1 LRKENQAMTNDV
13 QDFFRDI
20 AKTKQKMAKQ
30 IPEPFKAFYGLHE
43 KVMEAGALDKKQKEL
58 IALGI
63 AVASHCKPC
72 IYQHTQAAVQEGAT
86 PKEILEAAGVA
97 VLMAGGPAFAH
108 LPEIMK
114 VFDVLGVKY

>member
-1 LRKENQAMTNDV
+1 MTNDV
-13 QDFFRDI
+13 QDFFRDV
-20 AKTKQKMAKQ
+20 AKTKQKMSKH
-30 IPEPFKAFYGLHE
+30 IPETYRGFYALHE
-43 KVMEAGALDKKQKEL
+43 KVMEPGALDKKQKEL

-86 PKEILEAAGVA
+86 ATEVLEAAGVA

-108 LPEIMK
+108 LPEILK

>member
-1 LRKENQAMTNDV
+1 MTNEV

-20 AKTKQKMAKQ
+20 AKARQKLAKH
-30 IPEPFKAFYGLHE
+30 IPDTYKSFTGLHDN
-43 KVMEAGALDKKQKEL
+43 VMEPGALDKKQKEL

-86 PKEILEAAGVA
+86 ATEVLEAAGVA

-108 LPEIMK
+108 LPEILK

>member
-1 LRKENQAMTNDV
+1 MTNEV
-13 QDFFRDI
+13 QDFFRDV
-20 AKTKQKMAKQ
+20 AKARQKLAKN
-30 IPEPFKAFYGLHE
+30 IPDAYTSFAGLHDSI
-43 KVMEAGALDKKQKEL
+43 MAPGALDKKQKEL

-86 PKEILEAAGVA
+86 PKEILEAASVA

-108 LPEIMK
+108 LPEILK
-114 VFDVLGVKY
+114 VFDVLGVKH

>member
-1 LRKENQAMTNDV
+1 MTNDV

-20 AKTKQKMAKQ
+20 AKVRQKLAKH
-30 IPEPFKAFYGLHE
+30 IPFTYKSFVDLHDG
-43 KVMEAGALDKKQKEL
+43 VIQPGALDKKQKEL

-63 AVASHCKPC
+63 AVATHCKPC

-86 PKEILEAAGVA
+86 PTEVLEAAGVA

-108 LPEIMK
+108 LPEIFK
-114 VFDVLGVKY
+114 VFDTLGVKY

>member
-1 LRKENQAMTNDV
+1 MTNDV

-20 AKTKQKMAKQ
+20 AGARQKLAKH
-30 IPEPFKAFYGLHE
+30 IPDAYKSFAGLHDS
-43 KVMEAGALDKKQKEL
+43 VMAPGALDKKQKEL

-108 LPEIMK
+108 LPEILK
-114 VFDVLGVKY
+114 VFDALGVKY

>member
-1 LRKENQAMTNDV
+1 MTNDV

-20 AKTKQKMAKQ
+20 ARMRQKLAKH
-30 IPEPFKAFYGLHE
+30 IPDAYKSFIGLHDS
-43 KVMEAGALDKKQKEL
+43 VMDPGALDKKNKEL

-86 PKEILEAAGVA
+86 PQEVLEAAGVA

-108 LPEIMK
+108 VPEILK
-114 VFDVLGVKY
+114 VFDTLGVNY

>member
-1 LRKENQAMTNDV
+1 MTNDV
-13 QDFFRDI
+13 QGFFRDI
-20 AKTKQKMAKQ
+20 AKTRQKLAKN
-30 IPEPFKAFYGLHE
+30 IPDAYKSFVGLHDSI
-43 KVMEAGALDKKQKEL
+43 MEPGALDKKQKEL

-86 PKEILEAAGVA
+86 PKEILEAASVA

-108 LPEIMK
+108 LPEVLK
-114 VFDVLGVKY
+114 ALDALGVKY

>member
-1 LRKENQAMTNDV
+1 MTHEV

-20 AKTKQKMAKQ
+20 AKARQKLAKN
-30 IPEPFKAFYGLHE
+30 IPGAYTAFASLHDS
-43 KVMEAGALDKKQKEL
+43 VMEPGALDKKQKEL

-108 LPEIMK
+108 LPEILK

>member
-1 LRKENQAMTNDV
+1 MTNEV

-20 AKTKQKMAKQ
+20 AKARQKLAKYM
-30 IPEPFKAFYGLHE
+30 PDTYKSFAGLHDS
-43 KVMEAGALDKKQKEL
+43 VMASGALDKKQKEL

-86 PKEILEAAGVA
+86 PTEVLEAAGVA

-108 LPEIMK
+108 LPEILK

>member
-1 LRKENQAMTNDV
+1 MAHEVEN
-13 QDFFRDI
+13 FFRNVAADKEKI
-20 AKTKQKMAKQ
+20 AQHCPAAY
-30 IPEPFKAFYGLHE
+30 EGFFALHGS
-43 KVMEAGALDKKQKEL
+43 VMEPGALDKKQKEL

-72 IYQHTQAAVQEGAT
+72 IYQHTHAAVLQGAS

-108 LPEIMK
+108 LSEILK
-114 VFDVLGVKY
+114 ALDALGVKY

>member
-1 LRKENQAMTNDV
+1 MTNEV

-20 AKTKQKMAKQ
+20 AKSRQKLAKN
-30 IPEPFKAFYGLHE
+30 IPEPYKAFAGLHDS
-43 KVMEAGALDKKQKEL
+43 VMAPGALDRKQKEL

-63 AVASHCKPC
+63 ALASHCKPC
-72 IYQHTQAAVQEGAT
+72 IYQHTQAALQEGAT

-97 VLMAGGPAFAH
+97 VLMGGGPAFAH
-108 LPEIMK
+108 LPEILK

>member
-1 LRKENQAMTNDV
+1 MTNDV

-20 AKTKQKMAKQ
+20 AKARQKMAKTYSRNLSS
-30 IPEPFKAFYGLHE
+30 FYGLHE
-43 KVMEAGALDKKQKEL
+43 KVMEPGALDKKQKEL

-108 LPEIMK
+108 LPEILK